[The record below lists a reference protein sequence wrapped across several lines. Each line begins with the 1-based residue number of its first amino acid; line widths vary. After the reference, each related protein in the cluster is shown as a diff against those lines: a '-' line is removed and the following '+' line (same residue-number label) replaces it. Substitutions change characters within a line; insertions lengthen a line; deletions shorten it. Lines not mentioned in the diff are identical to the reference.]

1 MDVKKRNYD
10 IWATYGLLTSATTD
24 YNLIEAY
31 KTAIKKGQTTLE
43 WDKGIV
49 NIFDISAIVER

>member
-1 MDVKKRNYD
+1 MDTKDYEVWTSSLGIVFVK
-10 IWATYGLLTSATTD
+10 TD

-31 KTAIKKGQTTLE
+31 KTAIKRGFAQLE

-49 NIFDISAIVER
+49 NVFDIVAIIEK